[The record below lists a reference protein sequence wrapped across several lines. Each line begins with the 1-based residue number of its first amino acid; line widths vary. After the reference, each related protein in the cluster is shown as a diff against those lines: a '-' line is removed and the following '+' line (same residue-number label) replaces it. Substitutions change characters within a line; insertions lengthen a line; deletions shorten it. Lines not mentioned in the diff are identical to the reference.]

1 MPATKSKPSGASRTA
16 PKNNNVLDNIKVACP
31 IYIGINAETCKQILE
46 SIRNQCGVVARTNS
60 FSSIKVEESGIS
72 QAQHDIERQL
82 KVDIKT
88 LRMLLFDSWNRGLNL
103 DLALRLQ
110 EVVKDD
116 VQFITRDDVNEGIQL
131 SLDHYDYFS
140 QIHA

>member
-1 MPATKSKPSGASRTA
+1 MPATKMK
-16 PKNNNVLDNIKVACP
+16 PKNSNVLDNIKIAVP
-31 IYIGINAETCKQILE
+31 IYIGINAETSKKILE

-60 FSSIKVEESGIS
+60 FSAISVEESGIS
-72 QAQHDIERQL
+72 QAQHEIERQL

-116 VQFITRDDVNEGIQL
+116 VQFISRDAVNEGVQL
-131 SLDHYDYFS
+131 ALDHYDYFANAKTS
-140 QIHA
+140 